1 MGLHAQKRECEYL
14 MEKETNIELIIT
26 SKGD

>member
-1 MGLHAQKRECEYL
+1 MGLHAQKCECEYL